1 MYIQIFL
8 IHITYLI
15 CYIKLRYVIHAESL
29 PKSFQVLYIHKKKHL
44 SKVNQWIISRKRGCF
59 SYSTRGFRVSHG
71 FLGLPSLKAN
81 RGSTHGSH
89 RIFIIFQGLKRPWL
103 KGSFLRLQ
111 HSAHWSANLPF
122 SMGPGA
128 VSGSLK
134 NDFVETG
141 KHQQAYFDGESM

>member
-1 MYIQIFL
+1 M
-8 IHITYLI
+8 
-15 CYIKLRYVIHAESL
+15 KLRYVIHTESL
-29 PKSFQVLYIHKKKHL
+29 PKSFQVLYIHKKKTPIK
-44 SKVNQWIISRKRGCF
+44 SKPMNHFKKMWVF

-71 FLGLPSLKAN
+71 FLELPSLKAN

-89 RIFIIFQGLKRPWL
+89 RIFIIFRGL

-128 VSGSLK
+128 VSCSLK
-134 NDFVETG
+134 ILLTRENINKFILMVNLRENCWLL
-141 KHQQAYFDGESM
+141 